1 MGEPLECEHGNPDNG
16 DTLQQ
21 TTTGLAFYRQY
32 TSTPTF
38 TNGWDHWAWTAS
50 GLVYW
55 VGNSIDPPGVFVPTP
70 LEPSGGGES
79 PSAPSDL
86 QVAIDFLAGYQSQ
99 VPRMDEIVA
108 TLSAMTSRTSYQ
120 AMPANVLGS
129 YSGGWITLNT
139 DLQSETLAV
148 VAMVLA
154 HEGQHALDDLN
165 GLLGPGQAC
174 YDAEVRAFTVQVLLW
189 SSIYGI
195 DGKPAPL
202 TGIEGNFN
210 YFLDQFLRSPLT
222 FVETIIALYGE
233 QCG

>member
-86 QVAIDFLAGYQSQ
+86 QVAIDFLAATN
-99 VPRMDEIVA
+99 PR
-108 TLSAMTSRTSYQ
+108 SRAWTK
-120 AMPANVLGS
+120 L
-129 YSGGWITLNT
+129 
-139 DLQSETLAV
+139 
-148 VAMVLA
+148 
-154 HEGQHALDDLN
+154 
-165 GLLGPGQAC
+165 
-174 YDAEVRAFTVQVLLW
+174 
-189 SSIYGI
+189 
-195 DGKPAPL
+195 
-202 TGIEGNFN
+202 
-210 YFLDQFLRSPLT
+210 SPLSP
-222 FVETIIALYGE
+222 L
-233 QCG
+233 